1 VNDAD
6 REPTFGGDAGREPER
21 RGVRELWR
29 RVERFHE
36 AVFVARWGG
45 SLRRA
50 ARQEE
55 DRFLAV
61 LLLASYGIDDP
72 AAYETLELTPHLVQ
86 AFHDLHRREG
96 LETFPVHGVCC

>member
-1 VNDAD
+1 VPVDH
-6 REPTFGGDAGREPER
+6 EPAGRPPR
-21 RGVRELWR
+21 DGGWATVVRVLRAAAAW
-29 RVERFHE
+29 HE

-45 SLRRA
+45 SLRRV

-61 LLLASYGIDDP
+61 LLLTSYGIDDP

-86 AFHDLHRREG
+86 AFHDLHQREG
-96 LETFPVHGVCC
+96 VDRFPVHGVCC

>member
-1 VNDAD
+1 M
-6 REPTFGGDAGREPER
+6 PTDSRPPASHGPLGGWARLTR
-21 RGVRELWR
+21 AVRSAAAW
-29 RVERFHE
+29 HE
-36 AVFVARWGG
+36 AVFVSRWGG
-45 SLRRA
+45 SLRRV

-61 LLLASYGIDDP
+61 LLLSSYGIDDP

-96 LETFPVHGVCC
+96 LDTFPVHGVCC

>member
-1 VNDAD
+1 M
-6 REPTFGGDAGREPER
+6 
-21 RGVRELWR
+21 VRSVAAW
-29 RVERFHE
+29 HE

-72 AAYETLELTPHLVQ
+72 AGYDTLELTPHLVQ
-86 AFHDLHRREG
+86 AFHELHQREG
-96 LETFPVHGVCC
+96 IDRFPEHGVCC

>member
-1 VNDAD
+1 VPAD
-6 REPTFGGDAGREPER
+6 PHLPAPGGSGGWAGLARAGRA
-21 RGVRELWR
+21 VAAW
-29 RVERFHE
+29 HE
-36 AVFVARWGG
+36 AVFVSRWRG
-45 SLRRA
+45 SLRRV

-72 AAYETLELTPHLVQ
+72 AAYETLELTPPLIQ

-96 LETFPVHGVCC
+96 MDRFPVHGVCC